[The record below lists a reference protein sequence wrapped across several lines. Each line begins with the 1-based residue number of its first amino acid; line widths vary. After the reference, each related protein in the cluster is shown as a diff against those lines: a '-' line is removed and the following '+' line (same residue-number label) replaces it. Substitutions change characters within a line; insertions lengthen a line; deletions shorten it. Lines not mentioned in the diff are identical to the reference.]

1 MYQYESELWINA
13 DGKQERLEEGS
24 AYVDKIYSELSVNYP
39 KALDCLMSMYK
50 EAIRKGEDFVYYANK
65 HARKHF
71 ESRINKVDILVERM
85 KNNSNS
91 AIE

>member
-1 MYQYESELWINA
+1 MTNDVRKIRYDNTTLRKGLDYEYQLTILENMYSDFL
-13 DGKQERLEEGS
+13 DLEER
-24 AYVDKIYSELSVNYP
+24 K
-39 KALDCLMSMYK
+39 MYK

-71 ESRINKVDILVERM
+71 ESKINKVDILVERM
-85 KNNSNS
+85 KNNSDS